1 MNASHSLRPYFLLEA
16 RAGALRGPLI
26 GLLAGTMMIGATHA
40 LVPRLPRAV
49 TDVLETSFAIRGEA
63 ALLLLND
70 YLALYAAL
78 FFSGFMALVRAFV
91 APREERQLEL
101 LLSKPVS

>member
-26 GLLAGTMMIGATHA
+26 ALFAGAMMIAATHA
-40 LVPRLPRAV
+40 LVPRLPRAA
-49 TDVLETSFAIRGEA
+49 TDLLETSFAIRGQA

-78 FFSGFMALVRAFV
+78 FFGGFMELVRALV
-91 APREERQLEL
+91 APREERQLEIL
-101 LLSKPVS
+101 